1 MKRIQENRVE
11 IDLSELIIFLTGKN
25 ISFSKLKDI
34 RRGPGK
40 VAFIFDEDIK
50 KSITTYEEQKFLAT
64 TLEDLDLSVRSY
76 NFLKKIGEIKT
87 AEDIL
92 LNSEKIRL
100 SKEKQTKIQQ
110 DLRTLFKKNGFII
123 YV

>member
-1 MKRIQENRVE
+1 MKRIQENMVE
-11 IDLSELIIFLTGKN
+11 IDLSELIVFMTGRN
-25 ISFSKLKDI
+25 LHFSKLKEI

-40 VAFIFDEDIK
+40 VAFIFNEDIK
-50 KSITTYEEQKFLAT
+50 KSRTIEEEKFLAT
-64 TLEDLDLSVRSY
+64 VLEDLDLSVRSY